1 MVNLTLNI
9 KNLKLLRRL
18 LRRRNHAGFTM
29 VEIIMACFILAFVAV
44 GVWGV
49 YWSVMNTYYLE
60 QRTSLIQIEG
70 QNLIDL
76 IENGGYHNGK
86 RIYGL
91 KSQVPREAYPIVGE
105 TESVNFKT
113 MDKNLD
119 SSMPGSP
126 TYRPDYRFE
135 FCLDAEGTPNPRFAE
150 FAVQLYGDDPDGD
163 GGDDPTKY
171 STAILLFRLRTKDTL
186 LPPSPYDP
194 PYNYEVK
201 LTENLLT
208 RKETEDFGDS
218 EKTWNKSQLLPED
231 SGFKFSF
238 YLTNMDDPVRYN
250 SRLQRD
256 LTTSIS
262 DPHQRRIYM
271 GGIPFPEFFSA
282 TVSLWCEKK

>member
-1 MVNLTLNI
+1 MCILKRL
-9 KNLKLLRRL
+9 KNEL
-18 LRRRNHAGFTM
+18 AFTM

-60 QRTSLIQIEG
+60 QRTALIQIEG
-70 QNLIDL
+70 QRLIDL

-91 KSQVPREAYPIVGE
+91 KSQVPRAGYPIVGE
-105 TESVNFKT
+105 TASVNFPSVDEDL
-113 MDKNLD
+113 DKD
-119 SSMPGSP
+119 MPGSP

-135 FCLDAEGTPNPRFAE
+135 FCLDSEGTPSPRFAE
-150 FAVQLYGDDPDGD
+150 FAVQLYGDD
-163 GGDDPTKY
+163 GGGNY
-171 STAILLFRLRTKDTL
+171 STANLWFRLKDT
-186 LPPSPYDP
+186 SNDP
-194 PYNYEVK
+194 ENNYEVK
-201 LTENLLT
+201 LADNLLT
-208 RKETEDFGDS
+208 RKVDEAFGDS

-250 SRLQRD
+250 SRLQRE
-256 LTTSIS
+256 LTASIS
-262 DPHQRRIYM
+262 DPSHRRIYV
-271 GGIPFPEFFSA
+271 GGLPYPEFFSA

>member
-1 MVNLTLNI
+1 MLNSTLKI
-9 KNLKLLRRL
+9 KHSKLLEALISFLQRFK
-18 LRRRNHAGFTM
+18 RNAGFTM
-29 VEIIMACFILAFVAV
+29 VEIIMACMILAFVAV

-60 QRTSLIQIEG
+60 QRRSLIQIEG
-70 QNLIDL
+70 QGLIDL
-76 IENGGYHNGK
+76 IENGGYRNGK

-91 KSQVPREAYPIVGE
+91 KSQVPRAGYPIVGE

-113 MDKNLD
+113 IDQNLD
-119 SSMPGSP
+119 SGMAGSP

-135 FCLDAEGTPNPRFAE
+135 FCLDSEGTPSPRFAE
-150 FAVQLYGDDPDGD
+150 FAVQLYGDD
-163 GGDDPTKY
+163 GGGPVVNY
-171 STAILLFRLRTKDTL
+171 STAILWFRLKDT
-186 LPPSPYDP
+186 SGDP
-194 PYNYEVK
+194 ANNYAVK

-250 SRLQRD
+250 SRLQRE
-256 LTTSIS
+256 LTSSIS
-262 DPHQRRIYM
+262 DPHQRRIFM
-271 GGIPFPEFFSA
+271 GGLPYPEFFSA
-282 TVSLWCEKK
+282 TVSLLCEKK